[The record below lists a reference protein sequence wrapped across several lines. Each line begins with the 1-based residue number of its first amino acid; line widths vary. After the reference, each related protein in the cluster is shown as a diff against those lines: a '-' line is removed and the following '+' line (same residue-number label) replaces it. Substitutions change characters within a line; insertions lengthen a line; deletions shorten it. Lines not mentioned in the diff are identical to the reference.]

1 MSVPRSLNYSTGY
14 TLKTVLRDY
23 STGAERVWNT
33 ATPGFEAYN
42 AANVASY
49 GIATAE
55 GSPGQY
61 SWAVPSTLAASAA
74 GYEYEATTYQLAGA
88 NLAVADLAS
97 PVWRSTFAWDG
108 SVPMAFGDV
117 VQGGSTGKNIV
128 RVNGTPVVPSDPLA
142 QALGGYSADTAG
154 WGLSSIL
161 KVVQSLRSR
170 RV

>member
-1 MSVPRSLNYSTGY
+1 MDL
-14 TLKTVLRDY
+14 
-23 STGAERVWNT
+23 STGAPRFWNT
-33 ATPGFEAYN
+33 ATPGLETPVG
-42 AANVASY
+42 ANIANY
-49 GIATAE
+49 GIAPTE
-55 GSPGQY
+55 LVIGSTHTGIYTFTVPG
-61 SWAVPSTLAASAA
+61 LAQSAA
-74 GYEYEATTYQLAGA
+74 GYEYLFLAIPISASQFALTDFAA
-88 NLAVADLAS
+88 NGFVYL
-97 PVWRSTFAWDG
+97 STFAWDG